1 MTLWH
6 KFLVCFTW
14 AAPGYIWGTTFFAFH
29 GLFHRHCHCPCHQWL
44 CPQHH
49 WWPGVFSVPDVA
61 GTFAWGSQSGR
72 CSCHMQGDL
81 AWGPPDWCLVPWACM
96 CHCIQEARAMYTT
109 SSGTP
114 RCSGAAGSAAL
125 APLAPLPPYETSAHL
140 QTYNCVY
147 LWCPDVLDR
156 KKKNFIY
163 EWCYLQD
170 VDWGEKQK
178 ECLLPP

>member
-114 RCSGAAGSAAL
+114 RCSGAAGSAAS
-125 APLAPLPPYETSAHL
+125 APRLHFLHMKNPLTFRHTTVCISGVPMCWIE
-140 QTYNCVY
+140 
-147 LWCPDVLDR
+147 
-156 KKKNFIY
+156 KKKTLFMNDVIY
-163 EWCYLQD
+163 
-170 VDWGEKQK
+170 KM
-178 ECLLPP
+178 